1 MCLEVVLPRAGGG
14 GMSRQRDDGLAEWG
28 SGQGAPRCAHARP
41 GRALVAVGELQQARR
56 GP

>member
-14 GMSRQRDDGLAEWG
+14 GMSRQRDDGLAAWG